1 MMFKSN
7 YLRYNQVLQSFL
19 KVNTTVSI
27 LIVFTFFLL
36 VFFGCGF
43 QTNENQLFKRISP
56 ELSGIDFKNN
66 LYPREDFNMY
76 IFRNFYNGGGVAA
89 GDVTGNGLPDLFF
102 TGNMS
107 SNRLYENLG
116 DFKFQDITDKA
127 GLNSDGIW
135 STGVSFADVNGDTL
149 LDIFVSVS
157 GEPGGQNRHNKLY
170 INNGDKTF
178 TESAAEWGV
187 NDSELSTHAV
197 FSDFTGNG
205 YPDLYLLSNSM
216 DAVKNFSNVTGGDRE
231 IYDSSGGSK
240 LYLNNG
246 ESFIDITKESGI
258 YSSIFGFGLSASVS
272 DFNNNGFQDLY
283 IANDFFER
291 DYLYINNGD
300 TTFSEVLDSNLR
312 SISNSSMG
320 SDVADFNNDGWP
332 DIYVLDMLP
341 DTEERLKSKMTIES
355 WEEYQN
361 LLNRGFHHKFTRNML
376 HINNGGSD
384 FIETARFSD
393 IYATDW
399 SWSALASDYDHN
411 GHIDLFVTNGIFR
424 DLLDQDYIDV
434 IANPRNIQQQVQSGE
449 DNVIMNLLNQMSSE
463 PIPNHMYSNEGGLE
477 FTDRSEE
484 WGLNEPGFSSG
495 AAWADL
501 DGDGALDLVVNDVNG
516 PARIYRNRTVELY
529 PDRGHLRVDLK
540 GEGGNTYGI
549 GARLQV
555 WAGGEL
561 MVREHYLQRGFQ
573 SSMEPGLFVGTG
585 QATRVDSLVLRWPD
599 GRTSRMNDIELPA
612 RITLDQRQST
622 GQPAPPLPPPRLPG
636 DIERPDSVRSKAEV
650 LSASEG
656 NKSLNESKAQR
667 RSLQSPDGYP
677 GETGRNANERTL
689 SGRPAPLLRQ
699 TEAAG
704 LSEWSHR
711 GYEYNDFT
719 RERLLM
725 HMRSTEGPALCS
737 GDINADGRTDVYI
750 GGAREQAGVLW
761 VGQPD
766 GGFASHQPEL
776 FAGDRAGE
784 DAVCTLF
791 DATGNG
797 ADDLYVGSGS
807 SSFSTGSVGMLDRLY
822 LNDGSGELRKSP
834 QTLPTRRGFESTGA
848 VAAHDFT
855 GDGNQDL
862 FVGLRLR
869 PFGVGLPVN
878 GYLLEGDGE
887 GGFSDVT
894 DSWAPGLEQIGM
906 ITGGLWADLTGDGT
920 RELVIVGEWMG
931 VRVFANRGVR
941 FEEITEELGLGGTT
955 GWWNAV
961 AAGDI
966 DGDGRMDLI
975 GANHGANTIFKASGE
990 NPVKLWAGDLS
1001 RNGMIEQILSISK
1014 GGTDYPVALR
1024 HDLIAEVPDLAGK
1037 YPDYASYAGRSVQ
1050 EIFSEESLS
1059 QTSHHQATMLRSMV
1073 FWNREEGF
1081 EGQPLPMRAQ
1091 LAPMYAVELAD
1102 VTGDGYL
1109 EVIMGGNLYEVK
1121 PQAGPY
1127 DASRGVVLSWDE
1139 QAGSLQSLP
1148 PYQSGLNVEGEIRE
1162 VLSLETEGTTGQR
1175 ILIARHNGPPLIFE
1189 TNR

>member
-1 MMFKSN
+1 MKR
-7 YLRYNQVLQSFL
+7 YLIYSITIAVTVMQLSACSDNKPVEPLFQLLPSSETNVVFRNDLSISEDYNIY
-19 KVNTTVSI
+19 K
-27 LIVFTFFLL
+27 
-36 VFFGCGF
+36 
-43 QTNENQLFKRISP
+43 
-56 ELSGIDFKNN
+56 
-66 LYPREDFNMY
+66 Y
-76 IFRNFYNGGGVAA
+76 RNFYDGGGVAI
-89 GDVTGNGLPDLFF
+89 GDLSGNGLPDLYFSS
-102 TGNMS
+102 NMGD
-107 SNRLYENLG
+107 NRLYFNKDNFIFE
-116 DFKFQDITDKA
+116 DVTEQA
-127 GLNSDGIW
+127 GVAGSKKW
-135 STGVSFADVNGDTL
+135 TAGVSLADVNADGL
-149 LDIFVSVS
+149 LDIYVANS
-157 GEPGGQNRHNKLY
+157 GELDDRVNELF
-170 INNGDKTF
+170 INNGNGTF
-178 TESAAEWGV
+178 TESAREYGLDDPGYSIQATFFDFN
-187 NDSELSTHAV
+187 NDGLL
-197 FSDFTGNG
+197 
-205 YPDLYLLSNSM
+205 DLYLINNA
-216 DAVKNFSNVTGGDRE
+216 DEAIGNFELENNLRQERDSLGGDRLYKNEGGFFTE
-231 IYDSSGGSK
+231 ITEEANLFSSIIGFALSAPASD
-240 LYLNNG
+240 LNN
-246 ESFIDITKESGI
+246 DAYT
-258 YSSIFGFGLSASVS
+258 
-272 DFNNNGFQDLY
+272 DLY

-291 DYLYINNGD
+291 DYLYQNQDGLAFDDRLGD
-300 TTFSEVLDSNLR
+300 ESVIR
-312 SISNSSMG
+312 SMSAASMG
-320 SDVADFNNDGWP
+320 SDIADVNNDGWP
-332 DIYVLDMLP
+332 DVFVLDMLP
-341 DTEERLKSKMTIES
+341 VEEERIKQVTIFE
-355 WEEYQN
+355 
-361 LLNRGFHHKFTRNML
+361 NRERYLDKVKWDYGHQFTRNVL
-376 HINNGGSD
+376 HMNQGGDVFQEVSRLSG
-384 FIETARFSD
+384 IHSS
-393 IYATDW
+393 DW
-399 SWSALASDYDHN
+399 SWSALLADFDHN
-411 GHIDLFVTNGIFR
+411 GFNDLFVSNGLLQDITNLDYLQDISNR
-424 DLLDQDYIDV
+424 ETMRSIMMDEDLPFEKLVEI
-434 IANPRNIQQQVQSGE
+434 IPAN
-449 DNVIMNLLNQMSSE
+449 
-463 PIPNHMYSNEGGLE
+463 PIPNHIYSNEGGLE
-477 FTDRSEE
+477 FTDRSGE
-484 WGLNEPGFSSG
+484 WGLDEPGFSSG

-516 PARIYRNRTVELY
+516 PARIYRNRAVELY
-529 PDRGHLRVDLK
+529 PDRGHLRVDLT

-612 RITLDQRQST
+612 RITLDQRQAT

-636 DIERPDSVRSKAEV
+636 DTERPDSVRSETEV

-656 NKSLNESKAQR
+656 NKSLNESAAKR
-667 RSLQSPDGYP
+667 RSPQSQDGYP
-677 GETGRNANERTL
+677 ADSGRIAKQRTL
-689 SGRPAPLLRQ
+689 PGRLVPLLRRSA
-699 TEAAG
+699 EAG
-704 LSEWSHR
+704 LSEWSHS

-761 VGQPD
+761 VGQAD

-784 DAVCTLF
+784 DAACTFF

-822 LNDGSGELRKSP
+822 LNDGSGQLRKSP

-878 GYLLEGDGE
+878 GYLLEGDGQ

-906 ITGGLWADLTGDGT
+906 ITGGLWADLRGDGT
-920 RELVIVGEWMG
+920 KELVIVGEWMG
-931 VRVFANRGVR
+931 VRVFANREGR
-941 FEEITEELGLGGTT
+941 FEESTEELGLGGTT

-966 DGDGRMDLI
+966 DGDGRIDLI
-975 GANHGANTIFKASGE
+975 GANHGTNTIFKASGE

-1001 RNGMIEQILSISK
+1001 RNGMTEQILSISK

-1037 YPDYASYAGRSVQ
+1037 YPDYASYAGQSVQ
-1050 EIFSEESLS
+1050 EIFSEEALS

-1091 LAPMYAVELAD
+1091 LAPMYAVDLVD
-1102 VTGDGYL
+1102 LTGDGHL

-1139 QAGSLQSLP
+1139 QSGSLQSLP
-1148 PYQSGLNVEGEIRE
+1148 PHQSGLSVEGEIRG
-1162 VLSLETEGTTGQR
+1162 VLSLETEGTTGQH
-1175 ILIARHNGPPLIFE
+1175 ILIVRYNEPPIIYEL
-1189 TNR
+1189 NK